1 MSVSAPVA
9 RNVPRVPSGDQIAVH
24 PGHVSS
30 IRALMS
36 RGKVAA
42 FAFFGPD
49 DSFGGHID
57 EQGAFEPWRAFHL
70 LRGVHAVWG
79 HLAYS
84 CQCRFVSVECDVAAE
99 CLCGPMIVTYVPAVN
114 GFDDHT

>member
-9 RNVPRVPSGDQIAVH
+9 RNVPRVPSGGPDCGPSWPCQFDQGVDE
-24 PGHVSS
+24 P
-30 IRALMS
+30 
-36 RGKVAA
+36 GKVAA

-84 CQCRFVSVECDVAAE
+84 GQCRFVSVECDVAAE